1 MSIGQLITPG
11 SRPIPSHRYIP
22 TTTSHLGPECFFMA
36 ETVLLAPPAR
46 RVGAQRQPT
55 RIGQR
60 YFIRTFG
67 CQMNEHDS
75 ERIAGLLV
83 ADGMAATTELEDAD
97 VMFINTC
104 TIREAADT
112 RMYGNLGQLKE
123 WKDRHPEALLVVG
136 GCAAQKDREMIRER
150 APWVDVVMGTNNLDR
165 ILDLIDH
172 AQAWGGITE
181 VAEELE
187 TMPSSLPVHRE
198 LAHSA
203 WISIQ
208 VGCNNSC
215 TFCIVPSVRGPE
227 VSRRPGDI
235 LREVVGLASQGVVEV
250 TLLGQ
255 NVDTY
260 GRDLALDGRRRPL
273 FAELLRQV
281 GSVDGIRRIRFTSP
295 HPADFRPEVAAAM
308 AETPAVCEQ
317 LHLPL
322 QSGSDR
328 ILAAMHRGYNIAR
341 YKEKLALA
349 RREIDDL
356 SISTDIIVG
365 FPGETEEDFEA
376 TLELVAEAR
385 FDQAFMFIFSPR
397 PGTRAFGMQS
407 LFVPH
412 EVIQERFDRL
422 VALQNRISLELN
434 TAMIGRVVEVLAEG
448 PSRKDQG
455 VATTR
460 TRGGKVVH
468 VPGHFN
474 PGTFID
480 AQLTSAAPHHLI
492 GHPV

>member
-1 MSIGQLITPG
+1 MS
-11 SRPIPSHRYIP
+11 
-22 TTTSHLGPECFFMA
+22 
-36 ETVLLAPPAR
+36 ETVLLSPPAR
-46 RVGAQRQPT
+46 KARSPRHPT
-55 RIGQR
+55 RPGQQ

-75 ERIAGLLV
+75 ERIAGLFV
-83 ADGMAATTELEDAD
+83 ADGMTPTTDLEAAN

-104 TIREAADT
+104 TIREAADN

-123 WKDRHPEALLVVG
+123 WKDRHPDALLVVG
-136 GCAAQKDREMIRER
+136 GCATQKDRELVRQR

-165 ILDLIDH
+165 VLDLIDF

-181 VAEELE
+181 IADELQS
-187 TMPSSLPVHRE
+187 MPSSLPVRRE
-198 LAHSA
+198 LELAA
-203 WISIQ
+203 WVSIQ

-235 LREVVGLASQGVVEV
+235 LLEVGRLASDGVVEL

-260 GRDLALDGRRRPL
+260 GRDLAVDGRRRPL

-281 GSVDGIRRIRFTSP
+281 GSVAGIRRVRFTSP
-295 HPADFRPEVAAAM
+295 HPADFRAEVAAAM

-328 ILAAMHRGYNIAR
+328 ILAAMHRGYNTAR
-341 YKEKLALA
+341 YRDKLALA
-349 RREIDDL
+349 RREIADL
-356 SISTDIIVG
+356 SVSTDIIVG
-365 FPGETEEDFEA
+365 FPGETEDDFAA
-376 TLELVAEAR
+376 TLDMVAEAR

-397 PGTRAFGMQS
+397 PGTRAAEMVDQ
-407 LFVPH
+407 FVPH
-412 EVIQERFDRL
+412 QVIQERFDRL
-422 VALQNRISLELN
+422 VALQEQISLELN
-434 TAMIGRVVEVLAEG
+434 TAMVGRVVEVLAEG
-448 PSRKDQG
+448 PSKKDEE
-455 VATTR
+455 VAATR
-460 TRGGKVVH
+460 TRGGKMVH
-468 VPGHFN
+468 VPGRLR
-474 PGTFID
+474 PGTFLD
-480 AQLTSAAPHHLI
+480 ALITSAAPHHLI